1 MTFGGE
7 RIWRLPRRATARQ
20 GFILAMSLL
29 VMPFAASSAA
39 WAQDAYPSKPIRL
52 IVPYPPGGVGDAV
65 ARMISGGWS
74 AALKQPIV
82 IDNRGGAG
90 SNIGLDAVAKA
101 MPDGYTIGLFD
112 TALVVNP
119 SLYPSLSYDALRDLA
134 PISVIARGPLVLVVN
149 PAFPAKDIGELLAL
163 AKAKPGSIS
172 YASAGN
178 GTPVHLAA
186 EMLKSAAGID
196 MVHVPYKGAGPAV
209 TDVLGG
215 QVPVLFAVPGTV
227 LQQINAGKLRP
238 LAITGATRFNLLPA
252 VPTFAESGVQGVDGT
267 IIIGFLVPGKTPK
280 AIVALLAETLATVL
294 ANTEVTD
301 KLTNFGLQVVA
312 ADPERSAKLLADETA
327 LWAKVVKSSGA
338 KVE

>member
-1 MTFGGE
+1 MTFGAE
-7 RIWRLPRRATARQ
+7 RMGRLPHRAAVRQ
-20 GFILAMSLL
+20 GIFLAMTLL
-29 VMPFAASSAA
+29 LIPFATSPAA

-101 MPDGYTIGLFD
+101 APDGYTIGLFD

-119 SLYPSLSYDALRDLA
+119 SLYPALTYDAQRDLA

-163 AKAKPGSIS
+163 AKARPGSIS

-238 LAITGATRFNLLPA
+238 LAITGATRFKLLPA
-252 VPTFAESGVQGVDGT
+252 VPTFAESGVHGVDGT
-267 IIIGFLVPGKTPK
+267 IIIGFLVPAKTPK

-294 ANTEVTD
+294 ANAEVTD

-312 ADPERSAKLLADETA
+312 ADPERSARLLAEETA

>member
-1 MTFGGE
+1 MNLR
-7 RIWRLPRRATARQ
+7 RI
-20 GFILAMSLL
+20 ILAVAWFVL
-29 VMPFAASSAA
+29 PFAASSTV
-39 WAQDAYPSKPIRL
+39 WAQEAYPSRPIRL

-90 SNIGLDAVAKA
+90 SNIGLDAVAKSA
-101 MPDGYTIGLFD
+101 PDGYTIGLFD

-119 SLYPSLSYDALRDLA
+119 SLYPSMTFDAQRDLA

-149 PAFPAKDIGELLAL
+149 PAFPAKDVGELIAL

-238 LAITGATRFNLLPA
+238 LAITGASRFKLLPA
-252 VPTFAESGVQGVDGT
+252 VPTFAESGVAGVDGT
-267 IIIGFLVPGKTPK
+267 IIIGFVVPSKTPK
-280 AIVALLAETLATVL
+280 AIVSMLAETLASVL
-294 ANTEVTD
+294 AGSDVAE
-301 KLTNFGLQVVA
+301 KLTNFGLGLVA
-312 ADPERSAKLLADETA
+312 ADPERSARMLADETS
-327 LWAKVVKSSGA
+327 LWAKIVKSSGA

>member
-1 MTFGGE
+1 MNFGME
-7 RIWRLPRRATARQ
+7 RVTRPQRLAPLRWRFLLAAT
-20 GFILAMSLL
+20 L
-29 VMPFAASSAA
+29 VGVAFAASSPAS
-39 WAQDAYPSKPIRL
+39 AQEPYPSKPIRL

-65 ARMISGGWS
+65 ARMIAGGWS

-101 MPDGYTIGLFD
+101 TPDGYTIGLFD

-119 SLYPSLSYDALRDLA
+119 SLYPSLTYDAQRDLA
-134 PISVIARGPLVLVVN
+134 PVAVIARGPLVLVVN

-163 AKAKPGSIS
+163 ARAKPGSIS

-238 LAITGATRFNLLPA
+238 LAITGATRFKLLPT

-267 IIIGFLVPGKTPK
+267 IIIGFLVPSKTPK
-280 AIVALLAETLATVL
+280 AIVAMLAETLATVL
-294 ANTEVTD
+294 ANSEVAD
-301 KLTNFGLQVVA
+301 KLTNFGLQGVA
-312 ADPERSAKLLADETA
+312 ADPERSARLLADETA

>member
-1 MTFGGE
+1 MALRELVGG
-7 RIWRLPRRATARQ
+7 LLAACT
-20 GFILAMSLL
+20 LAMP
-29 VMPFAASSAA
+29 VAGA
-39 WAQDAYPSKPIRL
+39 AQDAYPTRPIRL

-65 ARMISGGWS
+65 ARMIAPGWS

-101 MPDGYTIGLFD
+101 APDGYTIGLFD

-119 SLYPSLSYDALRDLA
+119 ALYPSMPYEAQRDLA
-134 PISVIARGPLVLVVN
+134 PISLIARGPLVLVVN
-149 PAFPAKDIGELLAL
+149 PSFPAKDVNELITL

-186 EMLKSAAGID
+186 EMLKSAASID
-196 MVHVPYKGAGPAV
+196 IVHIPYKGAGPAI

-215 QVPVLFAVPGTV
+215 QVPVLFAVPGTAI
-227 LQQINAGKLRP
+227 QHINAGKLRA
-238 LAITGATRFNLLPA
+238 LAITGDTRFKLLPN
-252 VPTFAESGVQGVDGT
+252 VPTFAESGVQGVNGT
-267 IIIGFLVPGKTPK
+267 IIIGFTVPAKTPR
-280 AIVALLAETLATVL
+280 AVVTTLADTLGKVL
-294 ANTEVTD
+294 ATSEVTD
-301 KLTNFGLQVVA
+301 KLTDFGLVVVA
-312 ADPERSAKLLADETA
+312 ADPDRSARLLADEA
-327 LWAKVVKSSGA
+327 SLWTKVVKTSGA

>member
-1 MTFGGE
+1 MNFGME
-7 RIWRLPRRATARQ
+7 RVTRPQRLAPLRWRFLLAAT
-20 GFILAMSLL
+20 L
-29 VMPFAASSAA
+29 VGVAFAASSPAS
-39 WAQDAYPSKPIRL
+39 AQEPLPQQADRL

-65 ARMISGGWS
+65 ARMIAGGWS

-101 MPDGYTIGLFD
+101 TPDGYTIGLFD

-119 SLYPSLSYDALRDLA
+119 SLYPSLTYDAQRDLA
-134 PISVIARGPLVLVVN
+134 PVAVIARGPLVLVVN

-163 AKAKPGSIS
+163 ARAKPGSIS

-238 LAITGATRFNLLPA
+238 LAITRRDA
-252 VPTFAESGVQGVDGT
+252 VQAAPHCADVRGIRRAGCGWHDHHR
-267 IIIGFLVPGKTPK
+267 VPRSSKTPK
-280 AIVALLAETLATVL
+280 AIVAMLAETLATVL
-294 ANTEVTD
+294 ANSEVAD
-301 KLTNFGLQVVA
+301 KLTNFGLQGVA
-312 ADPERSAKLLADETA
+312 ADPERSARLLADETA

>member
-1 MTFGGE
+1 MT
-7 RIWRLPRRATARQ
+7 LRRFVR
-20 GFILAMSLL
+20 GLLAACML
-29 VMPFAASSAA
+29 VVPVACL
-39 WAQDAYPSKPIRL
+39 AQDGYPSKPIRL

-65 ARMISGGWS
+65 ARMIAPGWS

-90 SNIGLDAVAKA
+90 SNIGLDAVAKSA
-101 MPDGYTIGLFD
+101 PDGYTIGLFD

-119 SLYPSLSYDALRDLA
+119 ALYPSMPYDAPRDLA
-134 PISVIARGPLVLVVN
+134 PVSLIARGPLVLVVN
-149 PAFPAKDIGELLAL
+149 PSFPAKDVSELIAL

-196 MVHVPYKGAGPAV
+196 MVHVPYKGAGPAI

-215 QVPVLFAVPGTV
+215 QVPVLFAVPGTAI
-227 LQQINAGKLRP
+227 QHINAGKLRA
-238 LAITGATRFNLLPA
+238 LAITGDTRFKLLPT
-252 VPTFAESGVQGVDGT
+252 VPTFAESGVQGVNGT
-267 IIIGFLVPGKTPK
+267 IIIGFTVPAKTPR
-280 AIVALLAETLATVL
+280 AIVATLADTLGKVL
-294 ANTEVTD
+294 AASEVTD
-301 KLTNFGLQVVA
+301 KLTDFGLVVVA
-312 ADPERSAKLLADETA
+312 ADPERSARLLADEAT
-327 LWAKVVKSSGA
+327 LWTKVVKTSGV